1 MSKSYYETNGY
12 LHIDSDCEE
21 IMLVYTDS
29 KNNNNKF
36 YHLIYNNGVATATY
50 GRVGAKGSK
59 TDVGHSLS
67 VMHKKAEEKFRKGY
81 RPVELQKVEETS
93 VKHLINQ
100 NLSNIA
106 LDNLI
111 DNKTKTDPKKS
122 EDLSILTDLIKKLV
136 ESNKHEIHSFSG
148 GKITIDDNGL
158 VKTALGVITLETLQK
173 ASDVLLKIKSELDN
187 KTTTGN
193 YTSKYYE
200 LLNSYLELIPQVV
213 PPRAG
218 WGDYFFT
225 SYSSFEKQEDFLEQ
239 LKSSVNG
246 YNDLVKKAKENEE
259 KNKSKSDDEKEK
271 VVLFNKTLKVVSDK
285 KILKRINDYFESTKN
300 QQHTSRYLKIKQVFE
315 IVDNKAKKQ
324 FDKVAQD
331 LGNLQFYWHGTRK
344 YNILSILKQ
353 GILIP
358 KSNSFNVTGRMFGD
372 GVYLSNQSTKALNY
386 SQGYWDRND
395 RSSDS
400 NCFMFLADVAM
411 GKVFE
416 ASHYKAKEYAKNRMY
431 PINGFDSVIARGGKN
446 NYIHAGYD
454 TRLMNDEM
462 IVYDTKQLNLR
473 YLVEFEE

>member
-1 MSKSYYETNGY
+1 MSKSYHDNSGY
-12 LHIDSDCEE
+12 LYIDPDCDE
-21 IMLVYTDS
+21 IMLIYTDS

-36 YHLIYNNGVATATY
+36 YHLVYANGVATATY

-59 TDVGHSLS
+59 THVGHSLS
-67 VMHKKAEEKFRKGY
+67 AMHSKAEEKYRKGY
-81 RPVELQKVEETS
+81 RPVDLQKAEETS
-93 VKHLINQ
+93 IKTLADQ
-100 NLSNIA
+100 NLAHIA

-111 DNKTKTDPKKS
+111 DNKIKTDPKKS
-122 EDLSILTDLIKKLV
+122 EELSILTDLIKKLV

-148 GKITIDDNGL
+148 GKITVDDNGL
-158 VKTALGVITLETLQK
+158 VKTALGVITLDTVRK
-173 ASDVLLKIKSELDN
+173 AIYVLSELKDEFKN
-187 KTTTGN
+187 GKLSSGN
-193 YTSKYYE
+193 YSLKYYE

-213 PPRAG
+213 PSRAG

-239 LKSSVNG
+239 LKSSIAS
-246 YNDLVKKAKENEE
+246 YDDLIKKAKENED
-259 KNKSKSDDEKEK
+259 KNKNKSDDEKEK
-271 VVLFNKTLKVVSDK
+271 VVLFNKTLKVVKDK
-285 KILKRINDYFESTKN
+285 KVLAKIKDYFESTKN
-300 QQHTSRYLKIKQVFE
+300 QQHTSRHLKIKQVFE
-315 IVDNKAKKQ
+315 IIDNKSKKDFEKIAK
-324 FDKVAQD
+324 D

-358 KSNSFNVTGRMFGD
+358 KSDSFNVTGRMFGD

-386 SQGYWDRND
+386 SQGFWDRND
-395 RSSDS
+395 RSSDN

-431 PINGFDSVIARGGKN
+431 PVNGFDSVIARGGKN

-454 TRLMNDEM
+454 TKLLNDEM

-473 YLVEFEE
+473 YLVEFE